1 VDSATWP
8 TTDAS
13 GLTQIPD
20 VRGTRLGKLADSF
33 AAGEKTVTRVVSR
46 TVDSKDKNSAVSAMM
61 FQSAI

>member
-1 VDSATWP
+1 VDSVTRR
-8 TTDAS
+8 TTGAS
-13 GLTQIPD
+13 GITQIPD

-46 TVDSKDKNSAVSAMM
+46 TVDSKNKNSAVSAMM